1 MLGKSIER
9 AETLAKTHVGQRIDK
24 ALAEIWLEFSRAQI
38 TKWMRIG
45 AIQINGKVVKPD
57 AKVCGGERVRL
68 NVTMPASEDWLIAEA
83 LDFSVVYEDQDLLI
97 VDKPRGLVVHP
108 GAGNLTGTLVNGL
121 INRRAELA
129 QLPRAGIVHRLDKDT
144 TGLMVV
150 AANNKAL
157 KILTQA
163 IAKHDVDRRYMA
175 ICEGILLK
183 RRRVDMAIGRDF
195 RDRTRQRVR
204 DDGRDAVTRVKPV
217 ETFRGHTVVE
227 AFLETG
233 RTHQVRVH
241 LAAIG
246 HPLVG
251 DRRYGARGRL
261 PKQPTEKLV
270 GAIRSFDRQA
280 LHAAGLA
287 FSHPSSGKRV
297 EFESDLPSD
306 MQFLVE
312 TLRED
317 QS

>member
-270 GAIRSFDRQA
+270 DAIRSFDRQA

>member
-45 AIQINGKVVKPD
+45 AIQINGNVVKPD

-163 IAKHDVDRRYMA
+163 IAKHDVDRRYVA

-183 RRRVDMAIGRDF
+183 RRRIDMAIGRDF

-204 DDGRDAVTRVKPV
+204 DDGRDAVTRVKPA

-312 TLRED
+312 TLRQD

>member
-1 MLGKSIER
+1 MQDKSIER
-9 AETLAKTHVGQRIDK
+9 TEILAKTHLGQRIDK
-24 ALAEIWLEFSRAQI
+24 ALAEIWVDFSRAQI
-38 TKWMRIG
+38 TNWMRIG
-45 AIQINGKVVKPD
+45 SIQINSKVVRPT
-57 AKVCGGERVRL
+57 AKVHGGERVWL
-68 NVTMPASEDWLIAEA
+68 KASVPASEEWLVAEP
-83 LDFSVVYEDQDLLI
+83 LDFSIVYEDQDLLI

-121 INRRAELA
+121 LDRRAELA

-150 AANNKAL
+150 AANNRARQT
-157 KILTQA
+157 LTKA
-163 IAKHDVDRRYMA
+163 IAKHDVDRRYVA
-175 ICEGILLK
+175 ICEGILPMG
-183 RRRVDMAIGRDF
+183 RRLDMAIGRDF

-204 DDGRDAVTRVKPV
+204 EDGREAVTRVKPV
-217 ETFRGHTVVE
+217 ETFRGHTMVE

-261 PKQPTEKLV
+261 PKRPTENLIEV
-270 GAIRSFDRQA
+270 IQEFDRQA

-287 FSHPSSGKRV
+287 FIHPSSDERM
-297 EFESDLPSD
+297 EFESGLPSD
-306 MQFLVE
+306 MRKLVE
-312 TLRED
+312 TLRLD
-317 QS
+317 RS

>member
-38 TKWMRIG
+38 TNWMRIG
-45 AIQINGKVVKPD
+45 AIQIDGKVVKPN

-68 NVTMPASEDWLIAEA
+68 NAAMPASEDWLVAEA

-157 KILTQA
+157 KILTRS
-163 IAKHDVDRRYMA
+163 IAKHDVDRRYVA
-175 ICEGILLK
+175 ICEGILRK
-183 RRRVDMAIGRDF
+183 RRRLDMAIGRDF

-204 DDGRDAVTRVKPV
+204 DDGRDAVTRVKPI
-217 ETFRGHTVVE
+217 ETFRGHTAVE

-251 DRRYGARGRL
+251 DRRYGARARL

-270 GAIRSFDRQA
+270 DAVRKFDRQA

-287 FSHPSSGKRV
+287 FRHPSSDERV

-312 TLRED
+312 TLRQD

>member
-1 MLGKSIER
+1 
-9 AETLAKTHVGQRIDK
+9 
-24 ALAEIWLEFSRAQI
+24 
-38 TKWMRIG
+38 MRIG
-45 AIQINGKVVKPD
+45 AIQINGKVVKPN

-68 NVTMPASEDWLIAEA
+68 NAAIPASEDWLVAEA
-83 LDFSVVYEDQDLLI
+83 VDFSVVYEDQDLLI

-157 KILTQA
+157 KILTRS
-163 IAKHDVDRRYMA
+163 IAKHDVDRRYVA
-175 ICEGILLK
+175 ICEGILRK
-183 RRRVDMAIGRDF
+183 RRRLDMAIGRDF

-204 DDGRDAVTRVKPV
+204 DDGRDAVTRVKPI
-217 ETFRGHTVVE
+217 ETFRGHTAVE

-251 DRRYGARGRL
+251 DRRYGARARL

-270 GAIRSFDRQA
+270 DAVRSFDRQA

-287 FSHPSSGKRV
+287 FSHPSSDKWV
-297 EFESDLPSD
+297 EFESELPSD
-306 MQFLVE
+306 MQLLVE
-312 TLRED
+312 TLRQD

>member
-24 ALAEIWLEFSRAQI
+24 ALAEIWFEFSRVQI
-38 TKWMRIG
+38 TNWMRIG
-45 AIQINGKVVKPD
+45 AIQINGKVVKPN

-129 QLPRAGIVHRLDKDT
+129 QLPRAGIVHRLDKDPP
-144 TGLMVV
+144 GLMVV

-312 TLRED
+312 TLRQD

>member
-1 MLGKSIER
+1 M
-9 AETLAKTHVGQRIDK
+9 
-24 ALAEIWLEFSRAQI
+24 
-38 TKWMRIG
+38 
-45 AIQINGKVVKPD
+45 
-57 AKVCGGERVRL
+57 
-68 NVTMPASEDWLIAEA
+68 
-83 LDFSVVYEDQDLLI
+83 YEDQDLLI

-157 KILTQA
+157 KILTRS
-163 IAKHDVDRRYMA
+163 IAKHDVDRRYVA
-175 ICEGILLK
+175 ICEGILRK
-183 RRRVDMAIGRDF
+183 RRRLDMAIGRDF

-204 DDGRDAVTRVKPV
+204 DDGRDAVTRVKPI
-217 ETFRGHTVVE
+217 ETFRGHTAVE

-270 GAIRSFDRQA
+270 DAVRSFDRQA

-287 FSHPSSGKRV
+287 FSHPSSDKWV
-297 EFESDLPSD
+297 EFESELPSD
-306 MQFLVE
+306 MQLLVE
-312 TLRED
+312 TLRQD

>member
-1 MLGKSIER
+1 MYGKSIER
-9 AETLAKTHVGQRIDK
+9 TETLAKTHVGQRIDK
-24 ALAEIWLEFSRAQI
+24 ALAEIWPDFSRAQI
-38 TKWMRIG
+38 TNWMRIG
-45 AIQINGKVVKPD
+45 SIQINGKVVKPNT
-57 AKVCGGERVRL
+57 KVSGGERVRL
-68 NVTMPASEDWLIAEA
+68 KAAVLASEDWQVAQA

-150 AANNKAL
+150 AANNKSL
-157 KILTQA
+157 KMLTKA
-163 IAKHDVDRRYMA
+163 VAKHDVDRRYVA
-175 ICEGILLK
+175 ICEGILS
-183 RRRVDMAIGRDF
+183 RRRRLDMAIGRDF
-195 RDRTRQRVR
+195 RDRTRQRIR
-204 DDGRDAVTRVKPV
+204 EDGRDAVTRVRPI
-217 ETFRGHTVVE
+217 ETFRGHTWVE

-261 PKQPTEKLV
+261 PKQPTAELIDV
-270 GAIRSFDRQA
+270 VRSFNRQA

-287 FSHPSSGKRV
+287 FVHPSSNKRV
-297 EFESDLPSD
+297 EFEIGLPSD
-306 MQFLVE
+306 MQTLVE
-312 TLRED
+312 TLRLD
-317 QS
+317 RS

>member
-270 GAIRSFDRQA
+270 DAIRSFDRQA

-312 TLRED
+312 TLRQD